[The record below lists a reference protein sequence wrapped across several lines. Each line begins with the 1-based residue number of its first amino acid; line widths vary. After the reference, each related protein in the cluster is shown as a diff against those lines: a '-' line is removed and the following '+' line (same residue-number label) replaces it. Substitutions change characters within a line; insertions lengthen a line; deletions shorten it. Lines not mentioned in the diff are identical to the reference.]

1 MYLVQAYR
9 KQTARGNTNEG
20 ILRDLIAG
28 RYMGVAEYEF
38 GAIPKTY
45 NWIEETDLQ
54 LKQATV
60 QHKSSGKVTE
70 QTVYFAVKE
79 ESEDSFIKSLNIH
92 LDGSKIIQTK
102 GYSGLFESFKPNP
115 EKEMAYDLWLCIDNE
130 VNNEFITR
138 FPALFSNQ
146 KELIQQVF
154 IYLKTRQLYAI
165 NNFKPDFC
173 IGDKVRVFSN
183 KDEFKVAGLLDNN
196 KVVIKYYNQKLVLNE
211 RFVYP
216 VFEEGDNSPVK
227 EGLNKVFDSVL
238 L

>member
-1 MYLVQAYR
+1 MYLVQAYK
-9 KQTARGNTNEG
+9 KQSDRGNTNEG
-20 ILRDLIAG
+20 ILKDLITG
-28 RYMGVAEYEF
+28 RYMGAAEYEF

-60 QHKSSGKVTE
+60 QHKSNGKVTK

-79 ESEDSFIKSLNIH
+79 EFEDSFINSLNNH

-115 EKEMAYDLWLCIDNE
+115 EKEMAYDLWLCIDKE
-130 VNNEFITR
+130 VKNEFLAR
-138 FPALFSNQ
+138 FTALFSNQ

-154 IYLKTRQLYAI
+154 IYLKTRQLYAN
-165 NNFKPDFC
+165 NNFKPDFR

-183 KDEFKVAGLLDNN
+183 KDDFKIAGLLDND
-196 KVVIKYYNQKLVLNE
+196 KVVVKCQGRKLVLNE

-216 VFEEGDNSPVK
+216 VFK
-227 EGLNKVFDSVL
+227 EGETSPIQEGLDNVFNSVL
-238 L
+238 I